1 MLVKRTVAG
10 FVFIV
15 DWGLFLWK
23 AFICTT
29 NVRFIHDA
37 MLWKRPGCTAGFL
50 VLCIVP
56 TIFYMLKVKVMS
68 YYIYRLFGIGTAGK
82 SL

>member
-1 MLVKRTVAG
+1 
-10 FVFIV
+10 
-15 DWGLFLWK
+15 
-23 AFICTT
+23 
-29 NVRFIHDA
+29 

-56 TIFYMLKVKVMS
+56 IIFYMLKVKVMS